1 MPPMVLVH
9 RKGFQ
14 NISSFLKTW
23 QPDTCPHPPQ
33 SSSSASPVRCSL
45 GGCDHPPGTWVHPE
59 EPPPEDAMPPAGHEE
74 TGPVKGDEV
83 SGGPESRE
91 GWREAVRSCGLGET
105 WPWWGCAGKGGI
117 PAVSWMAGPM
127 SQKSFGPEK
136 TRQGWEQNTVATDI
150 YIM

>member
-1 MPPMVLVH
+1 MRQCMSNASHVLVH

-23 QPDTCPHPPQ
+23 QPETCPRPPQ

-45 GGCDHPPGTWVHPE
+45 GGCDHPPGTWAHPG

-83 SGGPESRE
+83 SGGLKAE
-91 GWREAVRSCGLGET
+91 GGLAEAGRSCGFEE
-105 WPWWGCAGKGGI
+105 
-117 PAVSWMAGPM
+117 MALVGM
-127 SQKSFGPEK
+127 C
-136 TRQGWEQNTVATDI
+136 RQGGHSS
-150 YIM
+150 